1 MHPTVASLYSL
12 AMGELSFLH
21 ASHVPQAR
29 HRVDKHLDGYFS
41 LQYMASGAVDLG
53 YDGSSRRLD
62 GEWFWLAFPGP
73 RTTFGAASGTATWD
87 HRHAAFQGPTT
98 ELWSA
103 QGLLDFTAQPAPA
116 GHRWAD
122 TMDGLL
128 ADVHRGGRWGK
139 LSAANRLESIL
150 LTLAEA
156 RTSGRR
162 ERPDWLSAVLE
173 RLEVADGFGPDYEA
187 LAAEVNMAYSSLRHR
202 FRQAT
207 GTSLHDY
214 VIQLRMHRARD
225 LLTETDLSI
234 KSIASRLG
242 YRDVYYFSRQ
252 FAAETGAPPARY
264 RRSREL

>member
-1 MHPTVASLYSL
+1 MDPTVASLYSL
-12 AMGELSFLH
+12 AMGDLSFLH

-29 HRVDKHLDGYFS
+29 HRVDKYMDGYFS
-41 LQYMASGAVDLG
+41 LQYMASGAVELG
-53 YDGSSRRLD
+53 YDGDRRRLE

-73 RTTFGAASGTATWD
+73 RTTFGAAAGTETWD
-87 HRHAAFQGPTT
+87 HRHVAFQGPTT

-103 QGLLDFTAQPAPA
+103 QGLLDLTAQPAPA

-122 TMDGLL
+122 VMDALL
-128 ADVHRGGRWGK
+128 GDVRRGGRWGK
-139 LSAANRLESIL
+139 LSAANRLESVL

-156 RTSGRR
+156 RATGRQ
-162 ERPDWLSAVLE
+162 ERPDWLTAVLE
-173 RLEVADGFGPDYEA
+173 RLEEADGWGHDYEA
-187 LAAEVNMAYSSLRHR
+187 LAAQVNMAYSSMRHR

-214 VIQLRMHRARD
+214 IIQLRMHRARE
-225 LLTETDLSI
+225 LLAETDLPI
-234 KSIASRLG
+234 KTISSRLG

-252 FAAETGAPPARY
+252 FATETGVPPARY